1 MVEKCESVSPPAA
14 GALLHPGKPVP
25 LTCCRC
31 GSDRLTRIRAV
42 VRREMPGTPIR
53 YTYVQAR
60 CRACGHET
68 EFLVFAD
75 RYRVAQEDTDLETRL
90 LLGCSCGGTLFENA
104 PWTPD
109 PPDRRQ
115 QRRLPRFDHRA
126 CQREDLVIL
135 FAGTALLSDTEP
147 GNLIAGGGGGRI
159 PTRRRSSPATGRRP
173 PTAQWRPDCG
183 RRHLHRHSG
192 GRLDISGAGGAS
204 LLLGG
209 HHDLSPAVLR
219 RDGIELSSSIAGI
232 EGLRCHVLP

>member
-104 PWTPD
+104 PVGTPD
-109 PPDRRQ
+109 PALTGDSNVAY
-115 QRRLPRFDHRA
+115 LDLTCRA
-126 CQREDLVIL
+126 CQHEDLVIL
-135 FAGTALLSDTEP
+135 FAGTTLLSDLERET
-147 GNLIAGGGGGRI
+147 LIAG
-159 PTRRRSSPATGRRP
+159 
-173 PTAQWRPDCG
+173 
-183 RRHLHRHSG
+183 
-192 GRLDISGAGGAS
+192 
-204 LLLGG
+204 
-209 HHDLSPAVLR
+209 
-219 RDGIELSSSIAGI
+219 E
-232 EGLRCHVLP
+232 EG